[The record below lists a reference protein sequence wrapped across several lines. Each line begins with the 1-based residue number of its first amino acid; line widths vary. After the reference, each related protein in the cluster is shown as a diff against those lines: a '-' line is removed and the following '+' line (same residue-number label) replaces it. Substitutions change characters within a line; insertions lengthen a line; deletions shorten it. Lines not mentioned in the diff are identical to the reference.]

1 LPGSERRDGETP
13 RGVRRFVLTDR
24 VVWWTSFAVLAVF
37 GVAWSLSIALMGSP
51 DEPAHTRKA
60 VAVVR
65 GELDATVH
73 FEGAPDE
80 IRVPL
85 TFVRVPTEYR
95 FLDQLRRCWNSKA
108 SVPVSCAPSPHDLP
122 GTAVAGTTAGAYPPA
137 YYALVG
143 WPSRFLSVRAAL
155 YSMRIVSALLC
166 AALFASGLV
175 SARKASSGPLIF
187 AGAALAI
194 TPTTLFLGSSINPNG
209 AEIAAAFCVWTS
221 LLAVCAS
228 PAAVSRRLLLRL
240 TVASVLLVSL
250 RTLSPGFF
258 VAIVALVLFAAAD
271 RATLVTLWR
280 QPLVRASIAVIG
292 VVFVVATAYVV
303 VNRSYDAV
311 IAFPGL
317 DLSRGEIIRA
327 SWDRMG
333 RRFMQAI
340 GLLSWGGF
348 GEFGLEPWLVDA
360 WLVATATL
368 VAVALVVG
376 RWRARAAVAAA
387 AAAFYVL
394 AIVSDVLTVPDKNFL
409 WSGRYA
415 LPLAIGAP
423 ILAGW
428 VADRSGRIPR
438 RVSFVAATVV
448 CIGVGFA
455 HVAGHERL
463 MTRNLVGLPNGVY
476 DGLRR
481 ARWHGPLAPAPLVAL
496 FVVAACVFAAWLLVL
511 GLRPRTHEA
520 SVSSAASSPE
530 LAPADA

>member
-1 LPGSERRDGETP
+1 
-13 RGVRRFVLTDR
+13 
-24 VVWWTSFAVLAVF
+24 
-37 GVAWSLSIALMGSP
+37 
-51 DEPAHTRKA
+51 
-60 VAVVR
+60 
-65 GELDATVH
+65 
-73 FEGAPDE
+73 
-80 IRVPL
+80 
-85 TFVRVPTEYR
+85 
-95 FLDQLRRCWNSKA
+95 
-108 SVPVSCAPSPHDLP
+108 
-122 GTAVAGTTAGAYPPA
+122 
-137 YYALVG
+137 
-143 WPSRFLSVRAAL
+143 
-155 YSMRIVSALLC
+155 
-166 AALFASGLV
+166 
-175 SARKASSGPLIF
+175 
-187 AGAALAI
+187 
-194 TPTTLFLGSSINPNG
+194 
-209 AEIAAAFCVWTS
+209 
-221 LLAVCAS
+221 
-228 PAAVSRRLLLRL
+228 
-240 TVASVLLVSL
+240 VASVLLVSL

-496 FVVAACVFAAWLLVL
+496 VVVAACVFAAWLLVL